1 MRRIL
6 LSLTA
11 AAVLILPAA
20 ATARVQ
26 AHHPA
31 GFLVVRNASTDG
43 GVTGSPV
50 VTVVVRGFVIGR
62 IQQEGVVQLYHLASG
77 AGSLAAQA
85 SGADVSR
92 RSVVWRGVPGT
103 AFGGSDFR
111 FRAVGG
117 VWRVVIYGA
126 GVSVYAGGHGKVTL
140 HGSIAYPTAD
150 GEYALNGR
158 HFASLPTGEVTRRIE
173 AR

>member
-11 AAVLILPAA
+11 AAVLILPTAA
-20 ATARVQ
+20 AARLRALQ
-26 AHHPA
+26 PA
-31 GFLVVRNASTDG
+31 GFLVVRNATTDH
-43 GVTGSPV
+43 GVTDSPV

-62 IQQEGVVQLYHLASG
+62 VEQEGVVQLYHLPSG
-77 AGSLAAQA
+77 AGSSAAQA
-85 SGADVSR
+85 SGAVVSR

-103 AFGGSDFR
+103 EFDGSGFR

-140 HGSIAYPTAD
+140 HGSVAYPAAD

-158 HFASLPTGEVTRRIE
+158 HFTSLPTGELTQRIK
-173 AR
+173 AP